1 MPRTAARAFGHVLVH
16 GVTRRL
22 DRLVGGPARR
32 RVVVVFAA
40 ALALD
45 SADKATV
52 GANATQLQQGLGIG
66 RSDIGLLLAVTSLVG
81 AIATIPAGMLV
92 DRTVR
97 IRLLSWAV
105 ALWAAMMVLS
115 GLATG
120 FWFLLLTRVG
130 LGAVT
135 AVAAPAIAS
144 MVGDYFPTHER
155 GRVYGFVLS
164 GELIGAGFGFVVA
177 GQFAVLSWRA
187 PFLVLALPSV
197 GVWWLV
203 RQLPEPARGGA
214 SRLTAGSGRVA
225 RAGDAGRPEPAA
237 TPSRP
242 SPAAAARADLAH
254 LPLWPAVRH
263 ILGVRTNVVLIVAS
277 ALGYFYFSCVRGF
290 GVEFV
295 QHHFGIS
302 QSQSSL
308 VTLVLG
314 LGALGGVLTG
324 GRLADH
330 LQQRG
335 RACARLEVPGIGVI
349 ASGLCF
355 VPGLITT
362 RLWLAIP
369 LLVAAA
375 GFLGLSNPPL
385 DAARLDIIEA
395 PLWGRAEAVRS
406 VLRTGGDAIAPLLFG
421 VISESVFVGRAGLE
435 YTFLLML
442 ITLFAG
448 GIVVL
453 AVGRRSYPADR
464 AAAGGSPGGT

>member
-1 MPRTAARAFGHVLVH
+1 MSMLGHGLVR

-66 RSDIGLLLAVTSLVG
+66 RSQIGLLLAVSSLVG
-81 AIATIPAGMLV
+81 AIATIPAGMPV

-97 IRLLSWAV
+97 TRLLSWAI
-105 ALWAAMMVLS
+105 ALWAAMMILS

-130 LGAVT
+130 LGVVT

-144 MVGDYFPTHER
+144 MIGDYFPTHER

-187 PFLVLALPSV
+187 PFLALALPSI

-203 RQLPEPARGGA
+203 RRLPEPARGGA
-214 SRLTAGSGRVA
+214 GRLTAGTGRL
-225 RAGDAGRPEPAA
+225 AGDGDNGGTQPDA
-237 TPSRP
+237 TPPRSGAAPDPRP
-242 SPAAAARADLAH
+242 DWPDLAH
-254 LPLWPAVRH
+254 LALWPAVKH

-308 VTLVLG
+308 VALVLG
-314 LGALGGVLTG
+314 LGAFAGVLTG

-369 LLVAAA
+369 LLVGAAL
-375 GFLGLSNPPL
+375 FLGMSNPPL

-421 VISESVFVGRAGLE
+421 VISESVFVGRDALE

-453 AVGRRSYPADR
+453 AIGRRSYAADR